1 MSTKAARNNNNRT
14 HPAGFLG
21 GRGGGTTAG
30 AGDHGAASTAR
41 QSTRVGVTA
50 AVSDGAVWHEKLVVC
65 EGTNTAGNQPVI
77 MVRSYYRNPETM
89 EKVWDEPP
97 SGAAAIIHATPEERM
112 TAEEQ
117 RTQLELTLQMIPADH
132 SLHDDY
138 NNDSRAT
145 TTLVGD
151 ATSTKKKGLFG
162 RFRKGGSSSNRRQ
175 HPHDR
180 VDISK
185 DVNLQRAIAQSIQE
199 TRGGVDDVELA
210 MALSLSVADHKNHEL
225 DNEDDYDDDD
235 DDDNDDTHVAMAL
248 SSSTPPRLED
258 LEPTEDELFQRAL
271 ERSQRET
278 STRNVSAKDNHD
290 DEDDEEYESSLR
302 DALEQ
307 SKKQSKKQQSKKK
320 AVVIRTVPLVASL
333 PQNYGDY
340 ADESSSCFDG
350 PSLVPANLSED
361 ELELKMPA
369 KPKALPKFDPY
380 GKK

>member
-30 AGDHGAASTAR
+30 AGDHGAAR

-65 EGTNTAGNQPVI
+65 EGTNTAGDQPVI

-97 SGAAAIIHATPEERM
+97 SGAAAIIHATPAERM

-132 SLHDDY
+132 LHD
-138 NNDSRAT
+138 NHNDSHAT
-145 TTLVGD
+145 TPFGTTTTSSSTTAN
-151 ATSTKKKGLFG
+151 ATTTKKKGLFG
-162 RFRKGGSSSNRRQ
+162 RFRKGGSSSSNRRQ

-210 MALSLSVADHKNHEL
+210 MALSLSVADHHNHEL
-225 DNEDDYDDDD
+225 EHEDDYDDDD
-235 DDDNDDTHVAMAL
+235 DDDDDDTHVAMAL

-278 STRNVSAKDNHD
+278 SARNIPAKDDNDD
-290 DEDDEEYESSLR
+290 DEDNEEYVESLR

-307 SKKQSKKQQSKKK
+307 SKKQQSKKQQSKKQQSK
-320 AVVIRTVPLVASL
+320 KQAVVIRTVPLVASL

-340 ADESSSCFDG
+340 ADESTYRATHVFGIDFQ
-350 PSLVPANLSED
+350 NLHKCKGID
-361 ELELKMPA
+361 FP
-369 KPKALPKFDPY
+369 D
-380 GKK
+380 